1 MTTAPPTL
9 LTINPL
15 ASAPGLA
22 PVVVGLIDHSTYGPV
37 GGSGGWQVIDRPK
50 TFAAT
55 QWYDR
60 APFQLEFDCM
70 LDNGV
75 TQGPKSA
82 GTSVEADCNQ
92 LQSWLDAVT
101 GTYEPTTLSITG
113 PVPGSVGTNGV
124 KTFILFS
131 ISFSDAIRDFTTG
144 DRILQKVHIVLY
156 EYNKP
161 IASLFDT
168 TPAAT
173 AKAKAPAPAATVKFT
188 AKQTPKSVLIPPK
201 YPKTKTL
208 TSTVT
213 VKGKKVTTTKTISYV
228 DAFYIKNKIN
238 ASTKI
243 VAGKAYLLP

>member
-82 GTSVEADCNQ
+82 GTSVEADCDQ

-113 PVPGSVGTNGV
+113 PVPGSVGTNSV

-131 ISFSDAIRDFTTG
+131 ISLSSVWERF
-144 DRILQKVHIVLY
+144 ILK
-156 EYNKP
+156 
-161 IASLFDT
+161 
-168 TPAAT
+168 
-173 AKAKAPAPAATVKFT
+173 KFT
-188 AKQTPKSVLIPPK
+188 PRFFNFSRISGLFEDGPIVDIIFVFIIFFDGG
-201 YPKTKTL
+201 TL
-208 TSTVT
+208 NT
-213 VKGKKVTTTKTISYV
+213 
-228 DAFYIKNKIN
+228 F
-238 ASTKI
+238 
-243 VAGKAYLLP
+243 